1 VGQPLVSALADIV
14 YDPFVEQEKAESGYL
29 LVHYSGHLFV
39 LGNPFRPFPLPPG
52 GMKTPRTVGPR

>member
-1 VGQPLVSALADIV
+1 LGRIFLDRAVGAAYTPLSVSSDGLIYA
-14 YDPFVEQEKAESGYL
+14 QNN
-29 LVHYSGHLFV
+29 GHLFV